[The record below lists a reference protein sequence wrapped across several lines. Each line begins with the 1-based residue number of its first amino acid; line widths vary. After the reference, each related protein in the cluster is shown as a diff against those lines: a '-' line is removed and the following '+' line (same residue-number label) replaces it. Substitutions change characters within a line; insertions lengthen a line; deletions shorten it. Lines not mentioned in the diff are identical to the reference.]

1 MRHFIFQGSK
11 VVNCCLLRMYW
22 EPVVMKRL
30 LGNQAG
36 VYGDVI
42 GIVSVVLIVAL
53 TMLLSIAWDR
63 YRRTR
68 QVAGGA

>member
-1 MRHFIFQGSK
+1 MRLGHLAMYIYLIHY
-11 VVNCCLLRMYW
+11 LLRMYW

-63 YRRTR
+63 YKRTR